1 VIVKDQGFHPYPY
14 VQSLNHLTYI
24 GAMLK
29 EIAIRLGVR
38 DLPNE
43 PPVNTADWIKELAYL
58 TPQEIQQ
65 MEEQEINEAKL
76 FFGAM
81 LNE

>member
-1 VIVKDQGFHPYPY
+1 
-14 VQSLNHLTYI
+14 
-24 GAMLK
+24 MLK
-29 EIAIRLGVR
+29 EIAIKLGVG

-58 TPQEIQQ
+58 TPQEIKEI
-65 MEEQEINEAKL
+65 EEKEVKEAQA

-81 LNE
+81 KNE